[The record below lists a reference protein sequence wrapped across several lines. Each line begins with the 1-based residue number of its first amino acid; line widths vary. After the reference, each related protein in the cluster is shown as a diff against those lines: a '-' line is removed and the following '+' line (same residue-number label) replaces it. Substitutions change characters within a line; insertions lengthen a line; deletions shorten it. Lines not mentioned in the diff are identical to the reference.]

1 MFWLLYFSGNNFSE
15 HVFSWY
21 VKQGKQGR
29 LLLAT
34 GRSKELGRY
43 VVRCRNGGMQ
53 DWRVAGL
60 EGCREGRMQDWRV
73 AGLEGCRTGGMQERR
88 DAGKEG
94 CRNGGMQEKR
104 DAGDEGCKVS
114 CGIAPFLTLII
125 ALVVSTPV
133 QSSDSY
139 KEEDKWVQEH
149 YSL

>member
-1 MFWLLYFSGNNFSE
+1 MTKRIQERRDKGKEGSGQEGCGTEEMLDST
-15 HVFSWY
+15 
-21 VKQGKQGR
+21 
-29 LLLAT
+29 A
-34 GRSKELGRY
+34 
-43 VVRCRNGGMQ
+43 GMQ
-53 DWRVAGL
+53 DRWDAVL
-60 EGCREGRMQDWRV
+60 EVCRN
-73 AGLEGCRTGGMQERR
+73 GGMQERR

-94 CRNGGMQEKR
+94 CRKGGMQEKR

>member
-60 EGCREGRMQDWRV
+60 EGCREGRLQDWRD
-73 AGLEGCRTGGMQERR
+73 AGLEGCRTGGMQGRR
-88 DAGKEG
+88 DAGLEG
-94 CRNGGMQEKR
+94 CRKGGMQERTDAGMEGCRKKGMQEMR
-104 DAGDEGCKVS
+104 DAKFRV
-114 CGIAPFLTLII
+114 
-125 ALVVSTPV
+125 ALR
-133 QSSDSY
+133 
-139 KEEDKWVQEH
+139 H
-149 YSL
+149 F

>member
-43 VVRCRNGGMQ
+43 VVRCRTGGLQ

-60 EGCREGRMQDWRV
+60 EGCRK
-73 AGLEGCRTGGMQERR
+73 GGMQERR
-88 DAGKEG
+88 DAG
-94 CRNGGMQEKR
+94 CRNGGMQENR

-139 KEEDKWVQEH
+139 KEEDKWVQGH

>member
-53 DWRVAGL
+53 DWRDAGQ
-60 EGCREGRMQDWRV
+60 EGCR
-73 AGLEGCRTGGMQERR
+73 
-88 DAGKEG
+88 
-94 CRNGGMQEKR
+94 
-104 DAGDEGCKVS
+104 
-114 CGIAPFLTLII
+114 
-125 ALVVSTPV
+125 
-133 QSSDSY
+133 
-139 KEEDKWVQEH
+139 
-149 YSL
+149 